1 MLSCAVVDSRSNI
14 GTRIQVV
21 GPSCSGKTTL
31 AAELARRLA
40 LEFVELDAL
49 FWEPNWQEP
58 DREVFAAKVTQAIS
72 GRGWVLA
79 GNYTSRA
86 SSIVWPRLDT
96 IVWLDFPLRTTLPR
110 IVRRSWRRSRSR
122 ELLWGTNYE
131 RFWPQLK
138 VWDPKD
144 SLLAYNIRHGRAA
157 RERFEAAMHDAAF
170 AHIQWVRLKNP
181 CDVRQWLASFDSVP
195 A

>member
-1 MLSCAVVDSRSNI
+1 VFPSPI

-31 AAELARRLA
+31 AAELAQRFA

-58 DREVFAAKVTQAIS
+58 DREVFARKVKEAIAAP
-72 GRGWVLA
+72 GWVLA

-86 SSIVWPRLDT
+86 ASIVWPVVET

-110 IVRRSWRRSRSR
+110 IVLRSRR
-122 ELLWGTNYE
+122 RWRAKELLWGTNYE

-138 VWDPKD
+138 VWSPAD
-144 SLLAYNIRHGRAA
+144 SLLAYNIRHGREF
-157 RERFEAAMHDAAF
+157 RRRLEDASRDPAW
-170 AHIQWVRLKNP
+170 AHIRWVRLRSPKAAG
-181 CDVRQWLASFDSVP
+181 RWLATLP
-195 A
+195 RAR